1 MDSGVNTMDTPN
13 HYGDS
18 EAVIGRWIAKRKAEG
33 KNLPW
38 IVTKIDPMKRGSY
51 DILRDD
57 I

>member
-1 MDSGVNTMDTPN
+1 MDSGVNTMDTAN

>member
-1 MDSGVNTMDTPN
+1 MDSGVNTMDTAN

-38 IVTKIDPMKRGSY
+38 IVTKIGPMKRGSY